1 MREEIVAKN
10 LDLEQ
15 IPEDTEKVQELQP
28 LKQVSIREQMK
39 LPEGFY
45 KVTPDCRI
53 VSISQPNAVQKKS
66 AENLHLESNQTNQAK
81 RQTEKKE
88 YRIPFKNNLSSAPLR
103 QNFPIETS
111 PKESTLNKK
120 NIPSKESTLRKE
132 NVLNKK
138 NTPNKEATLSKKSVL
153 NLKLKREL
161 HQQDTLEK
169 APVVVSNQSEEM
181 AKELN
186 RLREELAQKTQ
197 ENQKLKIELEF
208 SQRFLLQLYGKNPE
222 NH

>member
-1 MREEIVAKN
+1 MHEEIVATN
-10 LDLEQ
+10 LDLEKMS
-15 IPEDTEKVQELQP
+15 EDTEKVQKLQP

-53 VSISQPNAVQKKS
+53 VSISQSNTVQKKS
-66 AENLHLESNQTNQAK
+66 AENLHLESDQTNQAK

-88 YRIPFKNNLSSAPLR
+88 YRIPFKNDLSPAPLR

-111 PKESTLNKK
+111 SKENALNEKNIPNKEST
-120 NIPSKESTLRKE
+120 
-132 NVLNKK
+132 LNKK
-138 NTPNKEATLSKKSVL
+138 NTPNKEAVLNKKSIL
-153 NLKLKREL
+153 NLKLKGESQ
-161 HQQDTLEK
+161 QQDALEK
-169 APVVVSNQSEEM
+169 DSVVVPNQPEEM
-181 AKELN
+181 TKELN

-208 SQRFLLQLYGKNPE
+208 SQRLLLQLYRKNPD

>member
-1 MREEIVAKN
+1 MHEEIVATN
-10 LDLEQ
+10 LDLEKMS
-15 IPEDTEKVQELQP
+15 EDTEKVQKLQP

-53 VSISQPNAVQKKS
+53 VSISQPNTVQKKS
-66 AENLHLESNQTNQAK
+66 AENLHLESDQTNQAK

-88 YRIPFKNNLSSAPLR
+88 YRIPFKNNLSPAPLR

-111 PKESTLNKK
+111 SKENALNEK
-120 NIPSKESTLRKE
+120 NI
-132 NVLNKK
+132 
-138 NTPNKEATLSKKSVL
+138 PNKEAALNKKSIL
-153 NLKLKREL
+153 NLKLERGSQ
-161 HQQDTLEK
+161 QQDALEK
-169 APVVVSNQSEEM
+169 DSIVVPNQPEEM
-181 AKELN
+181 TKELN
-186 RLREELAQKTQ
+186 HLREELAQKTQ

-208 SQRFLLQLYGKNPE
+208 SQRLLLQLYRKNPD

>member
-1 MREEIVAKN
+1 MHEEIVATN
-10 LDLEQ
+10 LDLEKMS
-15 IPEDTEKVQELQP
+15 EDTEKVQKLQP

-53 VSISQPNAVQKKS
+53 VSISQPNTVQKKS
-66 AENLHLESNQTNQAK
+66 AENLHLESDQTNQAK

-88 YRIPFKNNLSSAPLR
+88 YRIPFKNDLSPAPLR

-111 PKESTLNKK
+111 SKENALNEK
-120 NIPSKESTLRKE
+120 NI
-132 NVLNKK
+132 
-138 NTPNKEATLSKKSVL
+138 PNKEAALNKKSIL
-153 NLKLKREL
+153 NLKLERGSQ
-161 HQQDTLEK
+161 QQDALEK
-169 APVVVSNQSEEM
+169 DSIVVPNQPEEM
-181 AKELN
+181 TKELN
-186 RLREELAQKTQ
+186 HLREELAQKTQ

-208 SQRFLLQLYGKNPE
+208 SQRLLLQLYRKNPD

>member
-1 MREEIVAKN
+1 MREEIIAKN
-10 LDLEQ
+10 LDLEKMS
-15 IPEDTEKVQELQP
+15 EDTERVQELQP

-53 VSISQPNAVQKKS
+53 VSISQPKTVQKKLDK
-66 AENLHLESNQTNQAK
+66 NLHLESNQTDQAK

-88 YRIPFKNNLSSAPLR
+88 YRIPFKNDLSPAPLR

-111 PKESTLNKK
+111 SKESALNEK
-120 NIPSKESTLRKE
+120 NIPSKESTL
-132 NVLNKK
+132 NKK
-138 NTPNKEATLSKKSVL
+138 SIL
-153 NLKLKREL
+153 NLKLKRES
-161 HQQDTLEK
+161 QKQDVLEK
-169 APVVVSNQSEEM
+169 NSVVVPNQSEEM
-181 AKELN
+181 TKELN
-186 RLREELAQKTQ
+186 RLRKELAQKIQ

-208 SQRFLLQLYGKNPE
+208 SQKLLLQLYGKNPD